1 MIRKALWK
9 GNIPAEGLYLCYGGI
24 QFLAYRTISQYL
36 DSSWKPAPSANSF
49 ISGATAGTLATTAT
63 YPLDLLRTR
72 FAAQGKDRVY
82 LSLLGGV
89 KQIYREEG
97 TKGFFRGLTAANIQV
112 IPYMGLFFTSYEV
125 CTSSFETGSSG

>member
-125 CTSSFETGSSG
+125 CISSFETGSSG